1 MNAEAGGPRK
11 YEKVIRHRNIISR
24 QMTDKEVVDILIVED
39 DPRDAELTLR
49 ALRKN
54 NLANHVYVAED
65 GEEALDFFFCRG
77 KFAGRNLNTPPKVVL
92 LDLKLPKVNGLE
104 ILKAIKSDN
113 RTKHIPVVIVTSSRE
128 EPDVKRAYELGVNS
142 YVVKPVD
149 FDKFV
154 SAMSS
159 LGLYWLLVNQPLK

>member
-1 MNAEAGGPRK
+1 VE
-11 YEKVIRHRNIISR
+11 
-24 QMTDKEVVDILIVED
+24 ILIVED

-54 NLANHVYVAED
+54 NLANSVFVATD

-77 KFAGRNLNTPPKVVL
+77 KFTDREFNNPPRVVL
-92 LDLKLPKVNGLE
+92 LDLKLPKINGLE
-104 ILKAIKSDN
+104 VLKEIKNDP
-113 RTKHIPVVIVTSSRE
+113 RTRHIPVVIVSSSHE
-128 EPDVKRAYELGVNS
+128 EPDIKKAYELGVNS

-154 SAMSS
+154 NAMSS
-159 LGLYWLLVNQPLK
+159 LGLYWLLVNHSVR

>member
-1 MNAEAGGPRK
+1 
-11 YEKVIRHRNIISR
+11 
-24 QMTDKEVVDILIVED
+24 MTDREVVDILIVED

-77 KFAGRNLNTPPKVVL
+77 KFAGRNINAPPKVVL
-92 LDLKLPKVNGLE
+92 LDLKLPKLNGLE
-104 ILKAIKSDN
+104 ILKAIKGDD
-113 RTKHIPVVIVTSSRE
+113 RTKHIPVVIVTSSKE

>member
-1 MNAEAGGPRK
+1 
-11 YEKVIRHRNIISR
+11 
-24 QMTDKEVVDILIVED
+24 MTDREVVDILIVED

-77 KFAGRNLNTPPKVVL
+77 KFAGRNVNAPPKVVL
-92 LDLKLPKVNGLE
+92 LDLKLPKLNGLE
-104 ILKAIKSDN
+104 ILKAIKGDD
-113 RTKHIPVVIVTSSRE
+113 RTKHIPVVIVTSSKE